1 VVVYLANNKSIEDMT
16 PLEFVE
22 YFKAINKEH
31 FDRHYNYG
39 KEWIQTADRGSLIS
53 WLRQGTWN
61 EWAAAAVVARLV
73 KNYSDRIDPEFYPM
87 FARQVSDEARH
98 WVLRHGLLR
107 KYGGSMDNFKPIDE
121 WVEVF
126 ELPFKVALERP
137 EFFQLRFTS
146 ALQVVEWTSVSHHR
160 GVEDGAGDKYPEIK
174 AVFRELLD
182 DELFHWS
189 IAERTWLKL
198 CTTPEARRDVLEI
211 TMKYTLPT
219 IDKARLRR
227 VELARRHAI

>member
-73 KNYSDRIDPEFYPM
+73 KQLF
-87 FARQVSDEARH
+87 RQ
-98 WVLRHGLLR
+98 
-107 KYGGSMDNFKPIDE
+107 N
-121 WVEVF
+121 
-126 ELPFKVALERP
+126 RP
-137 EFFQLRFTS
+137 
-146 ALQVVEWTSVSHHR
+146 
-160 GVEDGAGDKYPEIK
+160 
-174 AVFRELLD
+174 
-182 DELFHWS
+182 
-189 IAERTWLKL
+189 
-198 CTTPEARRDVLEI
+198 
-211 TMKYTLPT
+211 
-219 IDKARLRR
+219 
-227 VELARRHAI
+227 